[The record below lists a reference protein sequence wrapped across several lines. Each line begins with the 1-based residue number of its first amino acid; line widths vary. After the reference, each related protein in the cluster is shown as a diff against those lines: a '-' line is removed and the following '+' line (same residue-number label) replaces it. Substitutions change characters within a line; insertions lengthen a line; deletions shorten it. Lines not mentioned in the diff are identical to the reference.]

1 MRAKQHTCACARI
14 GLALKCRA
22 RLFALAEVI
31 QACRHD
37 HRVREALQLPERI
50 RQEDGSRDKFEQLF
64 QKVDVDDSHTID
76 VDEFIVFWKTHIVP
90 FLAEQALLD
99 LELDDAEPPTDSHSE
114 AVHPEAS
121 APPPAR
127 AQAPTVPTSRPQA
140 ASAKPPARTSSSP
153 RPQPTASA
161 QTSARTSCS
170 SLPQAQAS
178 PPIRRMEKRVSSSA
192 IHLRCAEAFQL
203 IDKNG
208 DGKLSRIGNDRQ
220 RAVAVRLE
228 LCGMDR

>member
-14 GLALKCRA
+14 GLALKCSA

-50 RQEDGSRDKFEQLF
+50 RQEDGSRDKFEQVF
-64 QKVDVDDSHTID
+64 QKMDVDDSNAVDI
-76 VDEFIVFWKTHIVP
+76 DEFIVFWKTHIVP

-121 APPPAR
+121 ASPPAR
-127 AQAPTVPTSRPQA
+127 AQASRAPPSQQQA
-140 ASAKPPARTSSSP
+140 ASAP
-153 RPQPTASA
+153 
-161 QTSARTSCS
+161 
-170 SLPQAQAS
+170 S
-178 PPIRRMEKRVSSSA
+178 PPEQAFLPMPSMVKRVSSSA

-220 RAVAVRLE
+220 CL
-228 LCGMDR
+228 